1 MLEEVKTGDLGKLPV
16 ENLKNMPLSLN
27 EIVIG
32 KGGLR

>member
-1 MLEEVKTGDLGKLPV
+1 MLEEVVTGDLRKLPV
-16 ENLKNMPLSLN
+16 EYLKNMPLSMD